1 MFRLL
6 IALFLLLML
15 IPVTVASVTL
25 TVIPA
30 SPTDHDSVVLRI
42 DGGKPDTCWE
52 LTGFECL
59 GVDGFVIT
67 IDVFW
72 TDHWQP
78 GLGCGAM
85 VVDFVDHCVP
95 GQLPPGLY
103 TVVVNEHADSLREP
117 ATYVQEFNF
126 LVDSVV
132 GVPASSWG
140 SIKMI
145 HR

>member
-1 MFRLL
+1 MIRLVL
-6 IALFLLLML
+6 VLFLLLML
-15 IPVTVASVTL
+15 IPASVASVL
-25 TVIPA
+25 VTVIPE
-30 SPTDHDSVVLRI
+30 SPTDQDSVVLI
-42 DGGKPDTCWE
+42 VQGAMPDTCWE
-52 LTGFECL
+52 LTGFACL
-59 GVDGFVIT
+59 GVDGFLIT
-67 IDVFW
+67 INVIW

-85 VVDFVDHCVP
+85 VVDFLEHCLP

-117 ATYVQEFNF
+117 ATYVQEYNF

-132 GVPASSWG
+132 GVRTSSWG

-145 HR
+145 HK